1 MPVTEPRTPA
11 PLADT
16 PSASVMIGPYQV
28 LDRLG
33 AGGLGEVF
41 RARDTVHGRT
51 VAVKRVPSA
60 IAPDSERAADLRAVA
75 QSLSRVSHP
84 GVAALYE
91 CGEQEGALY
100 LAQEYA
106 PGQRLSEL
114 VGGRPLNPRRAVE
127 IAIDIADA
135 LDALHREGVH
145 HGDLDPDNIVITPK
159 GHAKLLDAGLAAFT
173 AGGALRAS
181 AGARLGTLPPSAL
194 STVRYLS
201 PEQALGERTD
211 TRSDVFALG
220 AILYEMLTG
229 QPAFDAPTADAV
241 VLRVLQATPQ
251 APSSRAPNVPTELD
265 MIVTRTLAKSLDRR
279 YASASALADDL
290 RAAKTVF
297 DSLVEQDTAT
307 FEPLEERKRPT
318 TLIVAAIVVVMIA
331 LLAWWQRAALAA
343 LF

>member
-1 MPVTEPRTPA
+1 MSTDPRIPGPPADATPA
-11 PLADT
+11 PG
-16 PSASVMIGPYQV
+16 MIGPYQV

-60 IAPDSERAADLRAVA
+60 IAPDSARAVELRTIA
-75 QSLSRVSHP
+75 QSLGRASHP

-91 CGEQEGALY
+91 CGEQDGALY
-100 LAQEYA
+100 LAHEYV

-135 LDALHREGVH
+135 LAALHQEGVQ
-145 HGDLDPDNIVITPK
+145 HGDLDPDNIVITLK

-181 AGARLGTLPPSAL
+181 AGARLGTLPISAL

-201 PEQALGERTD
+201 PEQALGERID
-211 TRSDVFALG
+211 ARSDVFALG
-220 AILYEMLTG
+220 AVLYEMLTG
-229 QPAFDAPTADAV
+229 QPAFDAPAADAV
-241 VLRVLQATPQ
+241 VLRVLQATPP
-251 APSSRAPNVPTELD
+251 APSNKAPNVPTELD
-265 MIVTRTLAKSLDRR
+265 MIVARALAKSLDRR
-279 YASASALADDL
+279 YASAAALADDL

-297 DSLVEQDTAT
+297 DMAVDEDVPA
-307 FEPLEERKRPT
+307 FEPLDERKRPT
-318 TLIVAAIVVVMIA
+318 AFIVGVVVVVVIA

>member
-1 MPVTEPRTPA
+1 
-11 PLADT
+11 
-16 PSASVMIGPYQV
+16 MIGPYKV

-60 IAPDSERAADLRAVA
+60 IAPDSERAADLRTIA
-75 QSLSRVSHP
+75 QSLNRVSHP
-84 GVAALYE
+84 GVAELYE
-91 CGEQEGALY
+91 CGEQDGALY
-100 LAQEYA
+100 LAQEYV
-106 PGQRLSEL
+106 PGQRLLEL

-135 LDALHREGVH
+135 LAALHREGLH

-181 AGARLGTLPPSAL
+181 AGARLGTLPISAL

-201 PEQALGERTD
+201 PEQALGERID
-211 TRSDVFALG
+211 ARGDVFALG
-220 AILYEMLTG
+220 AVLYEMLTG

-241 VLRVLQATPQ
+241 VLRVLQATPPP
-251 APSSRAPNVPTELD
+251 PSSKAPKVPTELD
-265 MIVTRTLAKSLDRR
+265 MIVARALAKSLDRR
-279 YASASALADDL
+279 YASAAAVADDL

-297 DSLVEQDTAT
+297 DTAVGEDVPR
-307 FEPLEERKRPT
+307 FEPLETRKRPT
-318 TLIVAAIVVVMIA
+318 ALIVAAIVALIA
-331 LLAWWQRAALAA
+331 LVAWWQRAALAA